1 MNKKGSL
8 YNLLWFLWR
17 ILKEMPIIF
26 IMVFSIPIISGV
38 LNVFIYSAQAEII
51 DIISYHL
58 NGYEWKVMLYSLVIP
73 IGIMAGISI
82 LRLSSEFLQKVL
94 GNRLKNGIS
103 IIFRKQITD
112 KAYEVE
118 YVHFDDKE
126 FCNKLKRAE
135 QVVGEDLINIL
146 FNFESALVIGS
157 SLFSVILL
165 TITERFY
172 VVSIIIMLMIVVN
185 LCIKMR
191 SEIIVRK
198 FNREMTLEG
207 RTGDYLRDIL
217 SNSKFVRE
225 MRIYNS
231 ASYFMDLW
239 KKTIKYQHNKRM
251 TKRRS
256 EIKIGMIT
264 TTIQSISIFIVLYL
278 LIKDIS
284 MVENISIGL
293 ISTIFLALVQSGNKI
308 LTLTWP
314 LSKLYINCT
323 RLYDFHEFMTY
334 PSAENQSIDLAI
346 PIHSVNME
354 NVNFRY
360 KNSESDVLS
369 NINLDIKKNEKV
381 VIVGNN
387 GAGKSTLIKCIIGL
401 YEPNEGQILWNHERK
416 RVNNFSIILQNYIKF
431 EMTLR
436 ENISLGNLKQINN
449 DELIIETLRKC
460 NCYDI
465 YEKFGDLD
473 VPLGRNIENG
483 QELSGGQWQ
492 KLAIARALFSDS
504 NLLIFDEPTSAI
516 DPKTE
521 VEIMKNIFCLSE
533 NKTAIF
539 ISHRLGWAKN
549 ANRII
554 VIDNGRVIEQGT
566 HTELINKLGAYYKM
580 YSLQASWYRE

>member
-1 MNKKGSL
+1 
-8 YNLLWFLWR
+8 
-17 ILKEMPIIF
+17 
-26 IMVFSIPIISGV
+26 
-38 LNVFIYSAQAEII
+38 
-51 DIISYHL
+51 
-58 NGYEWKVMLYSLVIP
+58 
-73 IGIMAGISI
+73 SI

-103 IIFRKQITD
+103 IIFRKQITE

-135 QVVGEDLINIL
+135 QVVGEDLLNIL
-146 FNFESALVIGS
+146 FNFESALAIGS
-157 SLFSVILL
+157 SLFSIILL

-172 VVSIIIMLMIVVN
+172 VVSVIIMLMIVVN

-191 SEIIVRK
+191 TEIIVRK

-239 KKTIKYQHNKRM
+239 EKTIKYQHNKRM

-284 MVENISIGL
+284 MIENISIGL

-416 RVNNFSIILQNYIKF
+416 RVNNFSIIFQNYIKF

-436 ENISLGNLKQINN
+436 ENVSLGNLKQINN

-465 YEKFGDLD
+465 YEKLGDLD

-521 VEIMKNIFCLSE
+521 VEIMNNIFCLCE